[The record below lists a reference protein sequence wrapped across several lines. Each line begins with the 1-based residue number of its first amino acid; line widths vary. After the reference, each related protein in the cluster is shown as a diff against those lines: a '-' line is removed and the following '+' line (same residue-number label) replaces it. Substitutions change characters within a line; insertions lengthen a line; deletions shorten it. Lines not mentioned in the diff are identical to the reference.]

1 MLKTYQGIKPNI
13 GKDVFIAETAVLI
26 GDVRVGAHASI
37 WYNTVIRADL
47 TRIEIGAYSNIQ
59 DGTVIHLEKDH
70 PCIIGQYVTV
80 GHMAMLHG
88 CVIEDDCM
96 IGMNAVILTGA
107 KIGKSSIIAAG
118 ALIPEGKIIPEK
130 SLVMGMPGKVVRQV
144 TEEDFTGR
152 QGALNYVKYSQSYL
166 IPAKKV
172 KSER

>member
-47 TRIEIGAYSNIQ
+47 THIEIGAYSNIQ

-88 CVIEDDCM
+88 CVIEDDCL
-96 IGMNAVILTGA
+96 IGMNAIILTDA
-107 KIGKSSIIAAG
+107 KIGKGSIIAAG
-118 ALIPEGKIIPEK
+118 ALIPEGKTIPEK
-130 SLVMGMPGKVVRQV
+130 SLVMGMPGKVMRQV
-144 TEEDFTGR
+144 TEEDFSGR
-152 QGALNYVKYSQSYL
+152 QGALNYVKYSKAYQ
-166 IPAKKV
+166 IPAKK
-172 KSER
+172 

>member
-1 MLKTYQGIKPNI
+1 MLKTYQKIKPN
-13 GKDVFIAETAVLI
+13 VSPSAFIAETAVLI
-26 GDVRVGAHASI
+26 GDVRVGPYASI

-70 PCIIGQYVTV
+70 PCIIGEYVTV

-88 CVIEDDCM
+88 CEIEDDCL

-107 KIGKSSIIAAG
+107 KIGKGSIIAAG

-130 SLVMGMPGKVVRQV
+130 SLVMGMPGKIIRKV
-144 TEEDFTGR
+144 TDDDFSGH
-152 QGALNYVKYSQSYL
+152 QGALNYVGYMKSYQTKNG
-166 IPAKKV
+166 KK
-172 KSER
+172 K